1 MLVKMKKLSRAA
13 VITLV
18 LVPLVVGCS
27 KNPDYAASLNDSS
40 FRDEGSML
48 EEEDNKNN
56 NLEDPESQSAQLVSK
71 AENQVDEH
79 DNSEYTIVV
88 DAGHQKKG
96 NSEREPIGPGAEQ
109 KKAKTTTGTSGKA
122 SGLNEY
128 ELNLKVA
135 IKLQEELE
143 QRGYTVLMTRV
154 TNDVDIS
161 NAERAEIAN
170 AANADVFIRI
180 HANGSDDP
188 NRCGAVTMCQTQYNP
203 YNGDIYSECKELS
216 LNVLNSLVNATG
228 CVREDIMETDEMSGI
243 NWSKVPVT
251 IVEIGYMTNPEED
264 LLMAT
269 DEYQDKIANG
279 IANGIENYLS
289 YRRKKDGYISSN

>member
-1 MLVKMKKLSRAA
+1 MRVKIRKLLCESLIVAALMLFVM
-13 VITLV
+13 
-18 LVPLVVGCS
+18 GCS
-27 KNPDYAASLNDSS
+27 NNQDYEASSYDSTIIEENLALGEDEKERTNPDY
-40 FRDEGSML
+40 L
-48 EEEDNKNN
+48 ESPDVQQPPKTEDYV
-56 NLEDPESQSAQLVSK
+56 ED
-71 AENQVDEH
+71 H
-79 DNSEYTIVV
+79 DNSKYTIVV

-109 KKAKTTTGTSGKA
+109 KKAKTTSGTSGKA

-135 IKLQEELE
+135 LKLQKELE
-143 QRGYTVLMTRV
+143 KRGYTVLMTRV

-170 AANADVFIRI
+170 TANADVFIRI

-188 NRCGAVTMCQTQYNP
+188 DRCGAVTMCQTPDNP
-203 YNGDIYSECKELS
+203 YNGDIYFECRQLATNI
-216 LNVLNSLVNATG
+216 LDSLVCETG
-228 CVREDIMETDEMSGI
+228 CQREDIMETDEMSGI

-269 DEYQDKIANG
+269 DEYQDKIADG
-279 IANGIENYLS
+279 IANGIEKYLS
-289 YRRKKDGYISSN
+289 NRRKNDGYFSSY